1 MFPFTAVVLSESTD
15 SNSEPNDYVRI
26 TVSYV
31 FSYLVSKQVF
41 PNCLVVIL
49 ADNDYYTQAPFAN
62 YEYLRALP
70 RFNSLAKPISEIPK
84 TGLGSSA
91 ALITALTAALLKF
104 YTDIDITSEDGKRIV
119 HNLAQAAHCAA
130 QGKVG
135 SGFDIAAA
143 VYGSSVYRRFD
154 PKILESVLLDS
165 KAAKEFNVQQRY
177 RLAQTVGM
185 VWQMDVNEF
194 QLPPGLRV
202 VMGDVAAGSST
213 PSMVRSVLKW
223 KSTGSGAQ
231 DVWNALGA
239 ANRTI
244 IDRLNDL
251 RQFTVDEII
260 DELREGMHI
269 VRHTSRPRVYQ
280 ALCKV
285 TEEFE
290 VPHPNF
296 WDLRIR
302 KFVRIFV
309 AWERSHRFRLSQIV
323 NETCLKRP

>member
-1 MFPFTAVVLSESTD
+1 VPPPFTRPSLIASTKE
-15 SNSEPNDYVRI
+15 EPNDYVRI
-26 TVSYV
+26 TISYV
-31 FSYLVSKQVF
+31 LSYLVSQVVI
-41 PNCLVVIL
+41 PNALVVIL
-49 ADNDYYTQAPFAN
+49 ADNDYYTQAPFAT
-62 YEYLRALP
+62 YEYLRSLP
-70 RFNSLAKPISEIPK
+70 RFNSLNKPISEVQK

-104 YTDIDITSEDGKRIV
+104 YADIDIATEDGKRIV

-143 VYGSSVYRRFD
+143 VYGSCVYRRFD
-154 PKILESVLLDS
+154 PAILESVLLDS
-165 KAAKEFNVQQRY
+165 KDAKEFNVQQRY

-185 VWQMDVNEF
+185 VWQMEINEF
-194 QLPPGLRV
+194 QLPPGLRI

-223 KSTGSGAQ
+223 KAIGHGAQ
-231 DVWNALGA
+231 AVWNALGA
-239 ANRTI
+239 ANKTL

-251 RQFTVDEII
+251 REFTVEEII
-260 DELREGMHI
+260 AELREGMHV

-290 VPHPNF
+290 VFHQYF
-296 WDLRIR
+296 SD
-302 KFVRIFV
+302 
-309 AWERSHRFRLSQIV
+309 
-323 NETCLKRP
+323 